1 MRCYCVCFSGEPLK
15 KKKRMDVSIIIDREK
30 KKKKKLEKE
39 IVKLEKKGRLLK
51 PIEEIEGDRA
61 VLKTKRC
68 ESISKWFIAN
78 FPKIFWT
85 T

>member
-39 IVKLEKKGRLLK
+39 IVKLEKKRTVTQTNRG
-51 PIEEIEGDRA
+51 
-61 VLKTKRC
+61 
-68 ESISKWFIAN
+68 N
-78 FPKIFWT
+78 
-85 T
+85 